1 VLVTLSFK
9 PAMIDPSRMGGANAP
24 HRHAFA
30 GPIAAYPPPAP
41 RQATTEISAPPPRRM
56 ILSQASGVNETKLA
70 AIRGQVD
77 AAVETLLVELEVVK
91 AELDF
96 VLVQTLRDNPTAYTR
111 IPIIGLDFTPQEIRT
126 QIAVDAR
133 QIETLAARL
142 RNGTTASYLTPKQ
155 IETLNA
161 VAQDAKDLVAYVQ
174 TLDVEPIAAAHA
186 RLSEEHLES
195 HVKGVRDTL
204 RLIEESI
211 VSAEGAGV
219 PVQEPVEKKRAALGT
234 FIGIGAIVVLGLI
247 AFDII

>member
-1 VLVTLSFK
+1 VTFSFK
-9 PAMIDPSRMGGANAP
+9 PAMIDPSRMGGAHAP

-30 GPIAAYPPPAP
+30 GPIAAYPPPAL
-41 RQATTEISAPPPRRM
+41 RQATTEISAPPPRRLV
-56 ILSQASGVNETKLA
+56 LSQVSRDETELA

-142 RNGTTASYLTPKQ
+142 RNGTTASYLTPRQ
-155 IETLNA
+155 IETLSA
-161 VAQDAKDLVAYVQ
+161 VAQDAKDLIAYVQ

-186 RLSEEHLES
+186 RLSEEHLAS
-195 HVKGVRDTL
+195 HVNGVRDTL

-219 PVQEPVEKKRAALGT
+219 PVQEPVEKNRAALGT
-234 FIGIGAIVVLGLI
+234 FLGIGAIVVLGLI
-247 AFDII
+247 VFDVI